1 MRMGSSVNGYPFLP
15 AVVRPELDAA
25 AISAPVQSHCSTA
38 AEMPAPTTLAALLTG
53 WAHLV
58 RLAF

>member
-25 AISAPVQSHCSTA
+25 SLPAPDSSHASTA
-38 AEMPAPTTLAALLTG
+38 ADVHASTTLAALLTG
-53 WAHLV
+53 WAHLM

>member
-1 MRMGSSVNGYPFLP
+1 MRMGSSVNGYLFLP

-25 AISAPVQSHCSTA
+25 ALPAADSSHASTVADVPVPTILAPCLTA
-38 AEMPAPTTLAALLTG
+38 V
-53 WAHLV
+53 AHLV